1 MPQSPSLVILAA
13 GIGSRYGGL
22 KQVDP
27 VGPGGE
33 IVIDYSIYDALRVG
47 FSKIVF
53 VIRRDIE
60 EAFRAT
66 IGQKFEN
73 RADVHYVFQ
82 ELDSDLPAGFQ
93 VPADRTKPW
102 GTGHATLA
110 ARSAIDEPFA
120 VINADDFYGQRAYRL
135 LHDHLACEEDENTY
149 ALVGFALRNTL
160 SDFGSVAR
168 GICTVDP
175 EHYLRS
181 VVELTAI
188 ERDGDRAINRAPD
201 GSEVSLS
208 GDEWVSMNMWG
219 FSPSLMAHLETG
231 FETFLR
237 TRADDPK
244 AEFFLPAAV
253 DGLISNNTVR
263 TRVLPSPDSWFGVTY
278 QDDKPHVIQ
287 SIRELIAN
295 GTYPERLWA

>member
-1 MPQSPSLVILAA
+1 MPKSPSLVILAA

-47 FSKIVF
+47 FEKIVF
-53 VIRRDIE
+53 VIRKDIE
-60 EAFRAT
+60 ETFRTT

-82 ELDSDLPAGFQ
+82 ELDSALPEDFQ
-93 VPADRTKPW
+93 IPPERAKPW
-102 GTGHATLA
+102 GTGHAVLV
-110 ARSAIDEPFA
+110 ARDAIDEPFA
-120 VINADDFYGQRAYRL
+120 VINADDFYGQRAYQL
-135 LHDHLACEEDENTY
+135 LYDHLSHEQDENIY

-168 GICTVDP
+168 GICSVDASHNL
-175 EHYLRS
+175 ES

-188 ERDGDRAINRAPD
+188 ERDGERALNRAPD
-201 GSEVSLS
+201 GTETALT

-219 FSPSLMAHLETG
+219 FSPSLMAHLEAG
-231 FETFLR
+231 FEAFLQ
-237 TRADDPK
+237 TRSHEPK

-253 DGLISNNTVR
+253 DSLIQHGIVQS
-263 TRVLPSPDSWFGVTY
+263 RVLPSPDSWFGVTY
-278 QDDKPHVIQ
+278 QDDKPHVIR
-287 SIRELIAN
+287 SIRELVDKGI
-295 GTYPERLWA
+295 YPGRLWG

>member
-1 MPQSPSLVILAA
+1 MPKSPALVILAA

-47 FSKIVF
+47 FEKIVF

-66 IGQKFEN
+66 IGQKFEE

-82 ELDSDLPAGFQ
+82 ELDALPDGFT

-102 GTGHATLA
+102 GTGHAVLV
-110 ARSAIDEPFA
+110 ARDVIDEPFA
-120 VINADDFYGQRAYRL
+120 VINADDFYGQRAYQL
-135 LHDHLACEEDENTY
+135 LHDHLAHVEDESTY

-160 SDFGSVAR
+160 SEFGSVAR

-175 EHYLRS
+175 NHYLRS

-188 ERDGDRAINRAPD
+188 ERDGERAISHQPD
-201 GSEVSLS
+201 GTRTILT

-219 FSPSLMAHLETG
+219 FTPSLMGYLESG
-231 FETFLR
+231 FEAFLR
-237 TRADDPK
+237 NRADDLK
-244 AEFFLPAAV
+244 AEYFLPAAI
-253 DGLISNNTVR
+253 DGLIQTNTVR
-263 TRVLPSPDSWFGVTY
+263 TRVLPTPDSWFGVTY
-278 QDDKPHVIQ
+278 QEDKPHVVRSVQ
-287 SIRELIAN
+287 ELIAK
-295 GTYPERLWA
+295 GVYPQRLWR